1 MSIFNS
7 SKDFADFC
15 VIICFENFDFQKEKG
30 NLLLCSDV
38 NPDIPS
44 GKSKIPVTCCHM
56 ASRSQT
62 RKSFILNETSSFL
75 WNILQHNEG
84 AEPEELVKLLAR
96 VYQLDESFSLN
107 CAVM

>member
-1 MSIFNS
+1 
-7 SKDFADFC
+7 
-15 VIICFENFDFQKEKG
+15 
-30 NLLLCSDV
+30 
-38 NPDIPS
+38 
-44 GKSKIPVTCCHM
+44 M

-75 WNILQHNEG
+75 WNILQHNQG